1 MADLTES
8 TGSLAFLVEKVEEDL
23 DISDPATQTPFAE
36 VRKVEEPEQDR
47 RQGDINLN
55 RIIEEERR
63 YLNQLLD
70 LARENDLDVGF
81 ITGVDID
88 PGSFDPEVVESF
100 GTFEEQ
106 RYNENRVQNE
116 GLPLTNLNLYDTD
129 PPKSYLSVKKGEQTL
144 KPKKP
149 APKKP
154 APKFA
159 ATEAVQNAIGANL
172 FKGYRNILNRLG
184 FKGKLRFMSV
194 DDDIS
199 VVEST
204 SISRDSTL
212 YLADENRYVTAQDL
226 LTQQQQSLKESTA
239 AARFLR
245 FADTQI
251 ILVDTNKINSAA
263 NSFANPAVAV
273 NTAKLITELS
283 HEVGHAF
290 IYSYK
295 TDIVGTPLGDLLV
308 KDFEKARKRLEKA
321 GSTKYS
327 DEKLGFDEW
336 FADQFA
342 IWVRKSAQKESAKN
356 RVDGYFRTLVN
367 SLRSFFDEV
376 SSLLYKNRFDTAYAS
391 QTFEEFM
398 SDVQSSVDRG
408 VQFDPFST
416 AERLRI
422 AKDVEKTTEQLEK
435 YGMNSKT
442 MRYFKNKAIQMLRA
456 GRDAEFT
463 FLPEDKRYF
472 SVS

>member
-1 MADLTES
+1 
-8 TGSLAFLVEKVEEDL
+8 
-23 DISDPATQTPFAE
+23 
-36 VRKVEEPEQDR
+36 
-47 RQGDINLN
+47 
-55 RIIEEERR
+55 
-63 YLNQLLD
+63 
-70 LARENDLDVGF
+70 
-81 ITGVDID
+81 
-88 PGSFDPEVVESF
+88 
-100 GTFEEQ
+100 
-106 RYNENRVQNE
+106 
-116 GLPLTNLNLYDTD
+116 
-129 PPKSYLSVKKGEQTL
+129 
-144 KPKKP
+144 
-149 APKKP
+149 
-154 APKFA
+154 
-159 ATEAVQNAIGANL
+159 
-172 FKGYRNILNRLG
+172 
-184 FKGKLRFMSV
+184 
-194 DDDIS
+194 
-199 VVEST
+199 
-204 SISRDSTL
+204 
-212 YLADENRYVTAQDL
+212 DL

-391 QTFEEFM
+391 Q
-398 SDVQSSVDRG
+398 
-408 VQFDPFST
+408 
-416 AERLRI
+416 
-422 AKDVEKTTEQLEK
+422 
-435 YGMNSKT
+435 
-442 MRYFKNKAIQMLRA
+442 
-456 GRDAEFT
+456 
-463 FLPEDKRYF
+463 
-472 SVS
+472 